1 MKLYN
6 VELSG
11 NCYKIRLFLSLLNL
25 KAEIIPIDILSN
37 EQKSAS
43 YLKINPLGEIPA
55 LQDNGLVL
63 RDSQAILVYLAK
75 QYGSEDWLP
84 SNPAEMARVIQWLS
98 TASNEIARGLADS
111 RYYTKFK
118 IDLDIETAH
127 KKSTSILNI
136 IDRHLENKSWLE
148 LNRVTIADIACFP
161 YIALAGEGGISLEP
175 YTNIRLWIDRIKSLP
190 GFIPMPGIDK
200 IDK

>member
-25 KAEIIPIDILSN
+25 NAEIIPIDILNN

-84 SNPAEMARVIQWLS
+84 SNPAEIARVIQWLS

-127 KKSTSILNI
+127 KKSTAILNI